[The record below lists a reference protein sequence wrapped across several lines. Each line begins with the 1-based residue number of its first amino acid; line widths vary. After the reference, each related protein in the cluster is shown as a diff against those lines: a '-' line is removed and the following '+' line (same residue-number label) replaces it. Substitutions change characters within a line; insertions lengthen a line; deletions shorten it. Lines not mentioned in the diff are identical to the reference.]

1 MKRKQSLLPPSEVS
15 AYNQGIMDFGA
26 LQCTPLSPRCSD
38 CPLMESCE
46 AFRTGRVEELP
57 VKQRKLQIKTRR
69 LAYIYIRCRE
79 SASSQAFTAIH
90 RRGEGDIWQGLW
102 EPFNASL
109 PDGTR
114 AAKPAELLRQLD
126 CGAPDAHLRL
136 LSQGVKH
143 VLTHRILLADFY
155 LLEVSRRPLLPPDY
169 IWIPESEIDSY
180 GVPRLIEKMLSEV
193 HEE

>member
-1 MKRKQSLLPPSEVS
+1 
-15 AYNQGIMDFGA
+15 
-26 LQCTPLSPRCSD
+26 
-38 CPLMESCE
+38 MESCE

-114 AAKPAELLRQLD
+114 AATPAELLQQLD

-169 IWIPESEIDSY
+169 IWIPEPEIDSY

-193 HEE
+193 HEG